1 MERADLLLE
10 RLKEYAQKGRYPFH
24 MPGHK
29 RRTDWEFLRDFPNP
43 YSLDITE
50 IEGFDN
56 LHHAEGILK
65 ASMEWAARVYGAE
78 KTYYLINGSTGG
90 ILSAIC
96 ACVPPGETILIGRN
110 CHKSVYHGIILG
122 QLNTKYIYPQILSDW
137 GIHGGISPDEV
148 RNALENSP
156 EVKAVLVVSPTYDG
170 VVSDIRGIA
179 RAAHEKGI
187 PLIVDE
193 AHGAHFPFGG
203 EDGGRKRRFPV
214 SALDQGADLV
224 IQSLHKTLPSF
235 TQTAVLHVRKGC
247 VGVNIEELESY
258 LQMFQSSSPSYLLM
272 AGIEACIYEMAKEG
286 GRLLDSFAGRLERI
300 RKRLSALKNLR
311 LLSES
316 VIGTAGVYDLDP
328 AKLVVSCRR
337 CGPNLDGKA
346 LADRL
351 RMEFGLEM
359 EMWGADY
366 VVAITTFLDTE
377 EALNRLAEAFLAIDE
392 GLEEAKRAGKEAL
405 EEKLTGGKVS
415 EEKEMPTEKGPKE
428 GTRSGCLEPGPG
440 EGAPCEGD
448 SCEGNSWHGDLWER
462 PSVIYSLCKAVH
474 APYETIPLE
483 KCKGRISAEFVYLYP
498 PGIPILAPGE
508 RVTGPVLRR
517 VLRYREMGLPVQ
529 GMADGE
535 ARQLRCISGGRD
547 GRGA

>member
-1 MERADLLLE
+1 MERDDLLLE

-56 LHHAEGILK
+56 LHHPEGILK
-65 ASMEWAARVYGAE
+65 ASMEWAAQVYGAE

-148 RNALENSP
+148 RNALKSNP

-203 EDGGRKRRFPV
+203 EDAGGKGRFPV

-247 VGVNIEELESY
+247 VGVNIEKLESY

-300 RKRLSALKNLR
+300 RERLSAMKNLR

-316 VIGTAGVYDLDP
+316 VIGMAGVYDLDP

-337 CGPNLDGKA
+337 CGRSLDGKA

-351 RMEFGLEM
+351 RKEFGLEM

-366 VVAITTFLDTE
+366 VVAITTFLDTK

-392 GLEEAKRAGKEAL
+392 SLEEAKLAEEDLEEEVGQAGGGIS
-405 EEKLTGGKVS
+405 EEKLTA
-415 EEKEMPTEKGPKE
+415 KGPKE
-428 GTRSGCLEPGPG
+428 EIRLEWPEPGPG

-448 SCEGNSWHGDLWER
+448 SCEENSWDGDLWER
-462 PSVIYSLCKAVH
+462 PSVILPLCKAVH
-474 APYETIPLE
+474 APYEAVPLE
-483 KCKGRISAEFVYLYP
+483 KCEGRISAEFVYLYP

-508 RVTGPVLRR
+508 RVTEPILRR

-535 ARQLRCISGGRD
+535 ARQLRCVSAGCD